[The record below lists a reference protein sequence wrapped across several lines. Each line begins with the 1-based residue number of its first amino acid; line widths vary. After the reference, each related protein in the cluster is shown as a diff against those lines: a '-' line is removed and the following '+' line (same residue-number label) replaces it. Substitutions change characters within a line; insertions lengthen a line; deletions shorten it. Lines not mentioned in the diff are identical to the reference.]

1 MRIGMVLA
9 EPYPPDARVD
19 KEIAMLR
26 DHGHDVCLLCYGAD
40 GRRGDER
47 RADGVTVRSIQPLG
61 SAMRRRLSNWWA
73 CLTFDNPFW
82 RGHIARFAQDLS
94 LEALH
99 IHDLPLVGSA
109 ERVARAL
116 HLPVIADLHEN
127 YPSAVQNY
135 YDSILKKALLYPRAR
150 WERFE
155 RRACLAADC
164 VICVIDESKD
174 RLVAQGIPA
183 DKIVVVANTTHPGF
197 AELPRDPG
205 ILARYEGRFVV
216 SYIGAINTNRDIE
229 SLIRAAASVRE
240 EIPNLLLLLVG
251 NSPAWHESTLRE
263 LVAQQAVGDITEFT
277 GWQPFASLPS
287 YIAASAI
294 CTLPLRPSEQA
305 HASGPHKFFQYGILS
320 KPTIVSDCQ
329 SLARLARESGAALTF
344 EALNPQS
351 LAEAILRLYRDP
363 ELCRRLGANG
373 RRYALEGPYGWEQTA
388 ANLAAVYDVLSRA
401 RTLPEWRT
409 NA

>member
-1 MRIGMVLA
+1 
-9 EPYPPDARVD
+9 
-19 KEIAMLR
+19 
-26 DHGHDVCLLCYGAD
+26 
-40 GRRGDER
+40 
-47 RADGVTVRSIQPLG
+47 
-61 SAMRRRLSNWWA
+61 
-73 CLTFDNPFW
+73 
-82 RGHIARFAQDLS
+82 
-94 LEALH
+94 
-99 IHDLPLVGSA
+99 
-109 ERVARAL
+109 
-116 HLPVIADLHEN
+116 
-127 YPSAVQNY
+127 
-135 YDSILKKALLYPRAR
+135 
-150 WERFE
+150 
-155 RRACLAADC
+155 